1 MIKAAECAGV
11 SSRLAV
17 WRRES
22 MLATGESSRSSAMK
36 SVCSVKSAGAIEV
49 VAIDENSAVGNVGI
63 VVKND
68 AVAMPVVSP
77 VVPAPA
83 ESAKEADPKPEAK
96 LNSRTGE
103 KQPWIRIPAR
113 PDPDELSIHQPWVI
127 FRHVNNLRVGW
138 LDHNGLPLLAH
149 LFLRCAL

>member
-1 MIKAAECAGV
+1 MEASAKARLPTRGETSRDSSMIKAAECAGV

-17 WRRES
+17 GRRES
-22 MLATGESSRSSAMK
+22 MLAPGESSRSPAMK

-83 ESAKEADPKPEAK
+83 ESAKEADPKPRSEEHT
-96 LNSRTGE
+96 S
-103 KQPWIRIPAR
+103 
-113 PDPDELSIHQPWVI
+113 ELQSPM
-127 FRHVNNLRVGW
+127 
-138 LDHNGLPLLAH
+138 
-149 LFLRCAL
+149 